1 MLYFISRKQMIV
13 PFKQLMKIRDHNKL
27 YSFVYM
33 TTNNINGKIYIGVHT
48 SNKLHD
54 SYLGGGTY
62 INKAIKKYGRSN
74 FTRVILKFT
83 LTKKEALQIE
93 RHIVNENFICDTR
106 NYNIKVGGQPGVVLS
121 AESRKKMSVAS
132 KKQISLLS
140 SEEIS
145 KRMSH
150 MGKKNHWS
158 TERKAEW
165 QNKLSVVLKNSEKS
179 KHANAK
185 IYNNLSPEKKLSR
198 NKLISEHKKDLY
210 KNMSHEDKV
219 NRLKKATEASKRKI
233 QCEYCSKEI
242 NTGNYARWHGKNC
255 KVKK

>member
-1 MLYFISRKQMIV
+1 
-13 PFKQLMKIRDHNKL
+13 
-27 YSFVYM
+27 
-33 TTNNINGKIYIGVHT
+33 
-48 SNKLHD
+48 
-54 SYLGGGTY
+54 
-62 INKAIKKYGRSN
+62 
-74 FTRVILKFT
+74 
-83 LTKKEALQIE
+83 
-93 RHIVNENFICDTR
+93 
-106 NYNIKVGGQPGVVLS
+106 
-121 AESRKKMSVAS
+121 
-132 KKQISLLS
+132 
-140 SEEIS
+140 
-145 KRMSH
+145 MSH